1 MAHNTMS
8 EFQVHLLGVPSDD
21 GGGRPGAAAGPAAVR
36 DAGLADLDRMRDL
49 GDVVP
54 AEYPRGKTA
63 ETRALRVIEV
73 CETLRTH
80 VRKSV
85 LAGAVPLVVGG
96 DHSLAAGS
104 LAGVAAA
111 CRDRGVT
118 VPAVIWL
125 DAHVDINTH
134 ESSPSGNLHGMP
146 AAALLGYDIVGFNVI
161 IDGIHYDRTR
171 WAYIGQRDV
180 DPGEQEMLER
190 DGYLNASSAALHRG
204 DVASMVGEIIDQIA
218 PNDAPFIL
226 SLDIDALDP
235 AHAPGVDTPVE
246 GGLSDDM
253 AFAIVER
260 LAQHGNMV
268 AMDLVEVN
276 PTHDSAN
283 QTAHLAVAL
292 AKVALRGARPLFPC

>member
-1 MAHNTMS
+1 MS
-8 EFQVHLLGVPSDD
+8 EYQVHMLGVPSDD

-36 DAGLADLDRMRDL
+36 EAGLADHDRINDL

-54 AEYPRGKTA
+54 ANHPRGKSA

-73 CETLRTH
+73 CEVLRTQ

-85 LAGAVPLVVGG
+85 LEGAVPLVIGG

-111 CRDRGVT
+111 CRDRGIE
-118 VPAVIWL
+118 VPAVVWL

-146 AAALLGYDIVGFNVI
+146 AGALLGYDIVGFNVI
-161 IDGIHYDRTR
+161 VDGIHYDRAR
-171 WAYIGQRDV
+171 WAFIGQRDV
-180 DPGEQEMLER
+180 DPGEQELLER
-190 DGYLNASSAALHRG
+190 DGYLNASSAALHLG
-204 DVASMVGEIIDQIA
+204 DVTSMVGEIIDQIA
-218 PNDAPFIL
+218 PNGAPFIL

-276 PTHDSAN
+276 PSHDSNN
-283 QTAHLAVAL
+283 QTAQLAVAL
-292 AKVALRGARPLFPC
+292 AKVALSGARPLFEG